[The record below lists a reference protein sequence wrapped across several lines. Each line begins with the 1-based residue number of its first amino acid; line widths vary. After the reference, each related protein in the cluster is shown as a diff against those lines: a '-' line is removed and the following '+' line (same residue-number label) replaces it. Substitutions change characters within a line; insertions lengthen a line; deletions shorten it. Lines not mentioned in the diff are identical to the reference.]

1 MMPRQGSLSIER
13 DGRAYRDVAEARGQI
28 SVFIED
34 VYNRQRLHSALG
46 YLSPAEFEATLRPVA
61 VLEAEAVGPIKAEFH

>member
-34 VYNRQRLHSALG
+34 VYNRQRLHSVRI
-46 YLSPAEFEATLRPVA
+46 PAKLNTQIVA
-61 VLEAEAVGPIKAEFH
+61 S